1 MPDRVRVIIAL
12 ESDSYNIEYFRNLG
26 CRFIEIE
33 SNFETMGSLLTNYQL
48 KKPFLPDTY
57 LKSALEILQKA
68 IKTSDSLDNLY
79 IKVFLSCVVPHADS
93 KLFDSPQDV
102 LAIITEVF
110 ANKKNQSEM
119 LDAVRQADTT
129 EKIISAI
136 IDFYKDKFIDP
147 DNYFKLISILCIN
160 YKGLKFDELQS
171 IIPVETNVLAAIC
184 LLFKPFF
191 LHHRGYWKITNPSF
205 IKLYYKN
212 FLKSNTVKRALHL
225 KIATALEKEDDSIRK
240 LEEQTSNLYHSEDY
254 FSLKQKISSIDNFII
269 LFSEN
274 TKFEL
279 FRFWKKLEQKGY
291 DPVYEYNKAFELFEM
306 HYNPK
311 DSELFILSIQIC
323 RFFKELSEFESSI
336 TPEFRHPYIKS
347 KIVQNVDT
355 IDYKHKQKTE
365 VKRFNKTEERVP
377 ASGYFKTCK
386 GMLNSNLWEAYIEY
400 PKIFDS
406 AEEVDWVFEQTHE
419 DNDVETQAINYL
431 DEIGILH
438 ELKLLGLYGVSQSIL
453 KEHET
458 LNIEIPLNRDKFIGY
473 FEGKLNEKARL
484 RTKGNKGNEL
494 YEFDVEDSQDD
505 IIASNEMLL
514 LQEKDNQVDEYTQMI
529 MGIDLT
535 IEPAA
540 NKLFYY
546 YKRWVWMNFP
556 LICLSKEKTN
566 FSELMVYCYSDNKS
580 SLDYEQDR
588 SIYLN
593 CLLIINQLKESKKA
607 ILKNKTVLNPL
618 TRSTI
623 MKKTYKVKSSG
634 KLDLTQQRIKS
645 EATFI
650 PKSVFSQRRETQL
663 KTALKIKNDTE
674 HEHFEDSLQ
683 KSVHMQNSLLKNN
696 LVDMNRRI
704 FDSSDAKSNPR
715 AYGHKIDNLS
725 DILDRWGSKELA
737 LLTKKRDGII
747 ADYNKVMY
755 NKDELLKKIDK
766 LENIKKHKV
775 VDKETKA
782 LKQQGNEA
790 LFYTLKTKDM
800 KFKLAEVLEQKNRY
814 QQIIDVCSLN
824 KIQNEDWIR
833 SLTFYYNNLKVVAA
847 EKQRELD
854 KKESHLVEIKLKS
867 REIYERYQL
876 SKEKRETFVTN
887 FTKYLNQKKQIDKAI
902 IHCKINS

>member
-1 MPDRVRVIIAL
+1 MQ
-12 ESDSYNIEYFRNLG
+12 S
-26 CRFIEIE
+26 
-33 SNFETMGSLLTNYQL
+33 
-48 KKPFLPDTY
+48 
-57 LKSALEILQKA
+57 SA
-68 IKTSDSLDNLY
+68 SLDNLY
-79 IKVFLSCVVPHADS
+79 VKVFLSCVVPHAES
-93 KLFDSPQDV
+93 KLFDCTENV
-102 LAIITEVF
+102 LNKISDIF
-110 ANKKNQSEM
+110 ANKKHENEM
-119 LDAVRQADTT
+119 LALLKQADTT
-129 EKIISAI
+129 EKLILVIIE
-136 IDFYKDKFIDP
+136 FYKDKFIDP
-147 DNYFKLISILCIN
+147 DNFIKLISILCIN
-160 YKGLKFDELQS
+160 YKGLKFDEIQL
-171 IIPVETNVLAAIC
+171 IIPIDNNTLAAIC

-191 LHHRGYWKITNPSF
+191 LHHKGYWKITNPVF
-205 IKLYYKN
+205 IKLYHKN
-212 FLKSNTVKRALHL
+212 YLKSHTVKKALHL
-225 KIATALEKEDDSIRK
+225 KIAQALEKEDDSIRK

-254 FSLKQKISSIDNFII
+254 FSLKQKISSIDNFIV

-323 RFFKELSEFESSI
+323 RFFKELSEFESNI

-347 KIVQNVDT
+347 KIVQNVET
-355 IDYKHKQKTE
+355 IEYKHRPKTE
-365 VKRFNKTEERVP
+365 VKRFNNLEDRIP

-386 GMLNSNLWEAYIEY
+386 GVLDTKLWQTYTEY
-400 PKIFDS
+400 PRIFDS
-406 AEEVDWVFEQTHE
+406 AEEVDWAFEQTHA
-419 DNDVETQAINYL
+419 DNDYDSSAINYL
-431 DEIGILH
+431 DEIGILE
-438 ELKLLGLYGVSQSIL
+438 ELKLLGLYGISQSIL

-484 RTKGNKGNEL
+484 RTKGHKGTEV
-494 YEFDVEDSQDD
+494 YEFDVENSQDN

-514 LQEKDNQVDEYTQMI
+514 LQDKDNQVDEYTQMI

-535 IEPAA
+535 IEPAT

-556 LICLSKEKTN
+556 LICLSKEKTS
-566 FSELMVYCYSDNKS
+566 FSDLMAYCYSDSKS

-607 ILKNKTVLNPL
+607 ILKNKNVLNPM

-623 MKKTYKVKSSG
+623 MKKSYKVKSSG
-634 KLDLTQQRIKS
+634 KLDKGQTGFKS
-645 EATFI
+645 EVNLI

-663 KTALKIKNDTE
+663 KTAMMIKNNTE
-674 HEHFEDSLQ
+674 QEHFGNSLQ
-683 KSVHMQNSLLKNN
+683 KSVHLTDSLLKSN

-704 FDSSDAKSNPR
+704 FDNSGIKSNPK
-715 AYGHKIDNLS
+715 AYGNKIDNLS
-725 DILDRWGSKELA
+725 EILDRWGSKELV

-766 LENIKKHKV
+766 LENIRKHKI
-775 VDKETKA
+775 VDKETKEIR
-782 LKQQGNEA
+782 QQSTEA
-790 LFYTLKTKDM
+790 LFYTVKTKDM
-800 KFKLAEVLEQKNRY
+800 KLRLTEVLEQKKRY

-833 SLTFYYNNLKVVAA
+833 SLTFYYNNLKTVSA

-854 KKESHLVEIKLKS
+854 KKENHLVEIKLKS

-876 SKEKRETFVTN
+876 SKEKRETFITN
-887 FTKYLNQKKQIDKAI
+887 FSKYLNQKKQIDKAI
-902 IHCKINS
+902 IHCKLKSQYQN

>member
-1 MPDRVRVIIAL
+1 MDFVKQSIK
-12 ESDSYNIEYFRNLG
+12 NLQ
-26 CRFIEIE
+26 
-33 SNFETMGSLLTNYQL
+33 NM
-48 KKPFLPDTY
+48 
-57 LKSALEILQKA
+57 
-68 IKTSDSLDNLY
+68 IKTYSTIDNLY
-79 IKVFLSCVVPHADS
+79 VKVYLSCIIPHAES
-93 KLFDSPQDV
+93 KLFDNTSEALQIISNV
-102 LAIITEVF
+102 LSDY
-110 ANKKNQSEM
+110 KNQQEIVNT
-119 LDAVRQADTT
+119 LQQADTT
-129 EKIISAI
+129 EKLIQAVIE
-136 IDFYKDKFIDP
+136 FYKDKFIDS

-160 YKGLKFDELQS
+160 YKGLKFSEIQS
-171 IIPVETNVLAAIC
+171 IIQIEDNVLAAIC

-205 IKLYYKN
+205 VKLYYKN
-212 FLKSNTVKRALHL
+212 YLKNNSIKRALHL
-225 KIATALEKEDDSIRK
+225 KIANALEKEDDSIRK

-311 DSELFILSIQIC
+311 DNELFILSIQIC
-323 RFFKELSEFESSI
+323 RFFKELSEFESNI

-347 KIVQNVDT
+347 KVIQNVET
-355 IDYKHKQKTE
+355 IEYKYIPKTE
-365 VKRFNKTEERVP
+365 TKRLNKFDEKIP

-386 GMLNSNLWEAYIEY
+386 GLLETNLWTHYVTY
-400 PKIFDS
+400 PRIFGS
-406 AEEVDWVFEQTHE
+406 AEEVDWALEQTHE
-419 DNDVETQAINYL
+419 DNDFDSQAINYL
-431 DEIGILH
+431 DEIGILE

-458 LNIEIPLNRDKFIGY
+458 LNIEIPLNRDKFLGY
-473 FEGKLNEKARL
+473 FERKLNEKAKL
-484 RTKGNKGNEL
+484 RTKNNKGAEV

-535 IEPAA
+535 IEPPA
-540 NKLFYY
+540 NKHFYY

-566 FSELMVYCYSDNKS
+566 FSDLMAYCYSESKS

-588 SIYLN
+588 SIYIN

-607 ILKNKTVLNPL
+607 ILKNKTIVNPL
-618 TRSTI
+618 TKSTM
-623 MKKTYKVKSSG
+623 MKKSHIIRSSG
-634 KLDLTQQRIKS
+634 KMDTTKNKYKS
-645 EATFI
+645 EINLI

-663 KTALKIKNDTE
+663 KTAMKIKNNTQY
-674 HEHFEDSLQ
+674 EHFEDSLQ
-683 KSVHMQNSLLKNN
+683 KSVHMQNSLLKSN

-725 DILDRWGSKELA
+725 EILDRWGSKELA

-747 ADYNKVMY
+747 TDYNKVMF

-766 LENIKKHKV
+766 LENIKKYKV
-775 VDKETKA
+775 VIKETKA
-782 LKQQGNEA
+782 LRQQSTEA
-790 LFYTLKTKDM
+790 MYFTLKIKDM
-800 KFKLAEVLEQKNRY
+800 KLKLAEVIEQKKRY

-833 SLTFYYNNLKVVAA
+833 SLTFYYNNLKTVSTD
-847 EKQRELD
+847 KQRELD
-854 KKESHLVEIKLKS
+854 KKENHLIEIKLKS
-867 REIYERYQL
+867 RDIYEKYQL
-876 SKEKRETFVTN
+876 SKEKRELFVTN

-902 IHCKINS
+902 IHCKLKSQYKNKK